1 MQKHSDPRYFVR
13 SLAKGLEVLQ
23 ALASAAE
30 PRSLS
35 DLAQKTGLT
44 VSSVHRLLH
53 TLETLGY
60 VEKDPEARRY
70 RLAPKVLGLGF
81 AYFRSADLWQVAHPY
96 LVEASRRH
104 GETFNLAVLDG
115 TDILYIDRVKTRR
128 ILSINLEIGSKLP
141 AYCTSMGRVLL
152 AHLPEDEAR
161 KILARSRR
169 ERFTERT
176 ETDPERVMG
185 ILRQVRARGFALNDG
200 ELAVELRSVAAPVRN
215 ALGRVVAAVNM
226 AVHASEYSRQ
236 DAEER
241 LGPIVKGVADRI
253 SEALGFQPSGEGRVT
268 PEQG

>member
-1 MQKHSDPRYFVR
+1 MRKTLDPRYFVR

-23 ALASAAE
+23 ALASTAE
-30 PRSLS
+30 PCSLS
-35 DLAQKTGLT
+35 QLAQGVGIT
-44 VSSVHRLLH
+44 VSSAHRLLH
-53 TLETLGY
+53 TLEALGY
-60 VEKDPEARRY
+60 VERDAEARRY

-152 AHLPEDEAR
+152 AHLPEGEAR
-161 KILARSRR
+161 QILARSRR
-169 ERFTERT
+169 QRFTERT
-176 ETDPERVMG
+176 VTDPDRVLG
-185 ILRQVRARGFALNDG
+185 ILREVRARGFAVNDG

-215 ALGRVVAAVNM
+215 ASGRVVAAVNM
-226 AVHASEYSRQ
+226 AVHASEYTSR
-236 DAEER
+236 DVEER
-241 LGPIVKGVADRI
+241 LGPIVKDVADRI
-253 SEALGFQPSGEGRVT
+253 SEALGYPGSGGSGAA
-268 PEQG
+268 PEAG